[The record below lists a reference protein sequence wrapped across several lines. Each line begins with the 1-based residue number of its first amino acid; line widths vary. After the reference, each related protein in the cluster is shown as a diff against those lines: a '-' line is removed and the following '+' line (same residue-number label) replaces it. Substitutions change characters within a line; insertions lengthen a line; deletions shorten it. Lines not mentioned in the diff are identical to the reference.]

1 MGIAYRGIMKFVC
14 KIREITVKFGC
25 IGNETEYK
33 MFFIYKEKFFRITV
47 GSFYLINVKTMIQ

>member
-1 MGIAYRGIMKFVC
+1 MKFVC